1 MIDYALSKDRKIGM
15 IQTKESS
22 EDIFN
27 IGCIGKINSFKETSD
42 GRYVIN
48 LEGLNLFRIVKE
60 VITEHKFRI
69 YNVEIDNSK
78 HFNLNKLDFDISI
91 LLNKFKIFFRNIKS
105 DINFNTI
112 EEINHSDLI
121 KLIAM
126 VCPFTVSEK
135 QMLLESSD
143 ISILAKNLIALFD
156 FYINQNDNGKTV
168 N

>member
-27 IGCIGKINSFKETSD
+27 IGCIGKINSFNETSD

-91 LLNKFKIFFRNIKS
+91 LLNKFKIFFRNIKYN
-105 DINFNTI
+105 INFNTI
-112 EEINHSDLI
+112 E
-121 KLIAM
+121 
-126 VCPFTVSEK
+126 
-135 QMLLESSD
+135 
-143 ISILAKNLIALFD
+143 
-156 FYINQNDNGKTV
+156 
-168 N
+168 